1 MLSSV
6 SVTNIALIDRLELSL
21 GAGLNILSGE
31 TGAGKSIII
40 DALNFVLGE
49 RADKSLIR
57 HGTDFAAVEAVF
69 SDYETPAVTA
79 YMQDVGIEP
88 EEVLVIRRKMS
99 ADGKN
104 ECRINGRV
112 STLSTLKGLTELLV
126 DIHGQHEHQSLVKPA
141 NHEAMLDGVG
151 GDKIAEARERT
162 ACIYR
167 NYRTLKEEL
176 DTLGDESERAR
187 RLDILTYQLE
197 EIERADI
204 REGEEDE
211 LLEKRKRIRNM
222 EKILSAIAGAR
233 ESLDGYDGHSVTT
246 SLKNAAAGL
255 NGISSYDSR
264 LDELCARLDEAKS
277 EVADIAETLKDMAEE
292 LDFDS
297 RSADEVEERL
307 ETVRGIT
314 RKYGG
319 SFEALTAFYQKSKAE
334 AEKLAGASE
343 RVGELEAELA
353 AEGKKLASAAEHLG
367 NLRRAAA
374 ERFEADMTRELV
386 DLGMG
391 GTTFK
396 VDIRSD
402 YAPESVGPTGGDKVE
417 FLISP
422 NVGEPLKPLAKIIS
436 GGEMSR
442 FMLALKNIVAG
453 IDGIGTMVFDEIDTG
468 ISGRISAVVAEK
480 MCNISRARQVI
491 AITHMPA
498 LAAMADSHFLIEKG
512 VEDGK
517 TLTHLTLLDDDTAEI
532 ARLVGGGEHWRRRT
546 FHARGAARERD
557 EKVGGGLQEVAL
569 RLTLRMALCPMR
581 HETPECAWSWS
592 KTCMVLKQNFEKD
605 NPRGNSPRVFYPP
618 KHQMPC
624 PIGFPH

>member
-151 GDKIAEARERT
+151 GDKIAEAREKT
-162 ACIYR
+162 ACVYR
-167 NYRTLKEEL
+167 NYRTLREEL
-176 DTLGDESERAR
+176 DALGDESERAR

-353 AEGKKLASAAEHLG
+353 AEGKKLASAAENLG

-396 VDIRSD
+396 VDIISD
-402 YAPESVGPTGGDKVE
+402 YAPESVGATGGDKVE

-532 ARLVGGGEHWRRRT
+532 ARLVGGGEHST
-546 FHARGAARERD
+546 HAVPHAKEMKKWAED
-557 EKVGGGLQEVAL
+557 YKKS
-569 RLTLRMALCPMR
+569 LC
-581 HETPECAWSWS
+581 
-592 KTCMVLKQNFEKD
+592 
-605 NPRGNSPRVFYPP
+605 G
-618 KHQMPC
+618 
-624 PIGFPH
+624 

>member
-79 YMQDVGIEP
+79 YMQGVGIEP

-141 NHEAMLDGVG
+141 NHKAMLDGVG
-151 GDKIAEARERT
+151 GDKIAEAREKT
-162 ACIYR
+162 ACVYR
-167 NYRTLKEEL
+167 NYRTLREEL

-353 AEGKKLASAAEHLG
+353 AEGKKLASAAENLG

-396 VDIRSD
+396 VDIISD
-402 YAPESVGPTGGDKVE
+402 YAPESIGPTGGDKVE

-532 ARLVGGGEHWRRRT
+532 ARLVGGGEHST
-546 FHARGAARERD
+546 HAVPHAKEMKKWAED
-557 EKVGGGLQEVAL
+557 YKKS
-569 RLTLRMALCPMR
+569 LC
-581 HETPECAWSWS
+581 
-592 KTCMVLKQNFEKD
+592 
-605 NPRGNSPRVFYPP
+605 G
-618 KHQMPC
+618 
-624 PIGFPH
+624 

>member
-57 HGTDFAAVEAVF
+57 HGTGFAAVEAVF

-353 AEGKKLASAAEHLG
+353 AEGKKLASAAENLG

-402 YAPESVGPTGGDKVE
+402 YTPESVGPTGGDKVE

-532 ARLVGGGEHWRRRT
+532 ARLVGGGEHST
-546 FHARGAARERD
+546 HAVPHAKEMKKWAED
-557 EKVGGGLQEVAL
+557 YKKS
-569 RLTLRMALCPMR
+569 LC
-581 HETPECAWSWS
+581 
-592 KTCMVLKQNFEKD
+592 
-605 NPRGNSPRVFYPP
+605 G
-618 KHQMPC
+618 
-624 PIGFPH
+624 

>member
-151 GDKIAEARERT
+151 GDKIAEAREKT
-162 ACIYR
+162 ACVYR

-264 LDELCARLDEAKS
+264 LDELCARW
-277 EVADIAETLKDMAEE
+277 
-292 LDFDS
+292 
-297 RSADEVEERL
+297 
-307 ETVRGIT
+307 T
-314 RKYGG
+314 R
-319 SFEALTAFYQKSKAE
+319 
-334 AEKLAGASE
+334 
-343 RVGELEAELA
+343 
-353 AEGKKLASAAEHLG
+353 
-367 NLRRAAA
+367 RRAK
-374 ERFEADMTRELV
+374 L
-386 DLGMG
+386 
-391 GTTFK
+391 
-396 VDIRSD
+396 
-402 YAPESVGPTGGDKVE
+402 PT
-417 FLISP
+417 SP
-422 NVGEPLKPLAKIIS
+422 K
-436 GGEMSR
+436 R
-442 FMLALKNIVAG
+442 
-453 IDGIGTMVFDEIDTG
+453 
-468 ISGRISAVVAEK
+468 
-480 MCNISRARQVI
+480 
-491 AITHMPA
+491 
-498 LAAMADSHFLIEKG
+498 
-512 VEDGK
+512 
-517 TLTHLTLLDDDTAEI
+517 
-532 ARLVGGGEHWRRRT
+532 
-546 FHARGAARERD
+546 
-557 EKVGGGLQEVAL
+557 
-569 RLTLRMALCPMR
+569 
-581 HETPECAWSWS
+581 
-592 KTCMVLKQNFEKD
+592 
-605 NPRGNSPRVFYPP
+605 
-618 KHQMPC
+618 
-624 PIGFPH
+624 

>member
-151 GDKIAEARERT
+151 GDKIAEAREKT
-162 ACIYR
+162 ACVYR

-176 DTLGDESERAR
+176 DALGDESERAR

-353 AEGKKLASAAEHLG
+353 AEGKKLASAAENLG

-396 VDIRSD
+396 VDIISD

-532 ARLVGGGEHWRRRT
+532 ARLVGGGEHST
-546 FHARGAARERD
+546 HAVPHAKEMKKWAED
-557 EKVGGGLQEVAL
+557 YKKS
-569 RLTLRMALCPMR
+569 LC
-581 HETPECAWSWS
+581 
-592 KTCMVLKQNFEKD
+592 
-605 NPRGNSPRVFYPP
+605 G
-618 KHQMPC
+618 
-624 PIGFPH
+624 

>member
-141 NHEAMLDGVG
+141 NHETMLDGVG
-151 GDKIAEARERT
+151 GDKIAEAREKT
-162 ACIYR
+162 ACVYR
-167 NYRTLKEEL
+167 NYRTLREEL

-353 AEGKKLASAAEHLG
+353 AEGKKLVSAAENLG

-396 VDIRSD
+396 VDIISD
-402 YAPESVGPTGGDKVE
+402 YAPESVGATGGDKVE

-532 ARLVGGGEHWRRRT
+532 ARLVGGGEHST
-546 FHARGAARERD
+546 HAVPHAKEMKKWAED
-557 EKVGGGLQEVAL
+557 YKKS
-569 RLTLRMALCPMR
+569 LC
-581 HETPECAWSWS
+581 
-592 KTCMVLKQNFEKD
+592 
-605 NPRGNSPRVFYPP
+605 G
-618 KHQMPC
+618 
-624 PIGFPH
+624 

>member
-6 SVTNIALIDRLELSL
+6 SVTNIALINRLELSL

-151 GDKIAEARERT
+151 GDKIAEAREKT
-162 ACIYR
+162 ACVYR
-167 NYRTLKEEL
+167 NYRTLREEL

-319 SFEALTAFYQKSKAE
+319 SFEALTAFYQKSRAE

-396 VDIRSD
+396 VDNRSD

-532 ARLVGGGEHWRRRT
+532 ARLVGGGEHST
-546 FHARGAARERD
+546 HAVPHAKEMKKWAED
-557 EKVGGGLQEVAL
+557 YKKS
-569 RLTLRMALCPMR
+569 LC
-581 HETPECAWSWS
+581 
-592 KTCMVLKQNFEKD
+592 
-605 NPRGNSPRVFYPP
+605 G
-618 KHQMPC
+618 
-624 PIGFPH
+624 